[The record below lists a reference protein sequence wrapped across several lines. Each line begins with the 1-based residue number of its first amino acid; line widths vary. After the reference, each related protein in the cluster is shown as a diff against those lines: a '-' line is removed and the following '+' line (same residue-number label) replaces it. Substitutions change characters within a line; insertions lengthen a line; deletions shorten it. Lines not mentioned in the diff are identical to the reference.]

1 MLSKRTFSLFQHPGY
16 VSVVQL
22 GIDHDDDV
30 GITFDKYGPDRLD
43 NSFPSGGSL
52 SSGAFFLW
60 VIGRKYFNIPYP
72 DIANMTNP
80 DKPKLV
86 NYITVRKICRQY

>member
-1 MLSKRTFSLFQHPGY
+1 MFSLFQHPGY

-30 GITFDKYGPDRLD
+30 GITFDKYGPDGFD

-60 VIGRKYFNIPYP
+60 VIGRKYFNIPCP
-72 DIANMTNP
+72 DIRNFMDQNCLQLDLNMIF
-80 DKPKLV
+80 V
-86 NYITVRKICRQY
+86 SSQSW

>member
-1 MLSKRTFSLFQHPGY
+1 MCSRGLRTCKFHISVLELASYNNLSKRTFSLFQHPGY

-22 GIDHDDDV
+22 AIDHDDDV

-43 NSFPSGGSL
+43 NSFPSGGFL

-60 VIGRKYFNIPYP
+60 VIGRK
-72 DIANMTNP
+72 
-80 DKPKLV
+80 
-86 NYITVRKICRQY
+86 

>member
-1 MLSKRTFSLFQHPGY
+1 MFSLFQHTGY

-22 GIDHDDDV
+22 GIDHDDDADV

-60 VIGRKYFNIPYP
+60 VIGRKYFNIPCP
-72 DIANMTNP
+72 DITWQILTNP
-80 DKPKLV
+80 SYCSKL
-86 NYITVRKICRQY
+86 